1 MKKLAERI
9 SNKWIAVL
17 SIGIFGI
24 SMLPIWYLAFYA
36 RPSGDDYGYS
46 VLTHAAWV
54 DTHSFIEVIK
64 AAMETVRINY
74 TGWNGDWFTT
84 FLFSFMPEVFVPYS
98 FWIVPFVMTA
108 AVIIATFYFMYEVC
122 IKCIGMPVS
131 DYLIYTSGLLFACY
145 QFIPSTA
152 IGMYWYVGAMHYMI
166 PYAVGLTGIVYTLK
180 FFRTGKNR
188 YLTGLTICAF
198 SIGGSSYFTSLL
210 LFMFLVF
217 SGAVFFKKDRVR
229 TLWLLLPFLVCL
241 VGFIIQCKAPGNK
254 VRGGEEFG
262 LDLSLAVYTVYESLR
277 RGIKMLGVWA
287 QNKTLVFILLFLI
300 SVFSVES
307 ISRAVEKHDW
317 KYPAPFIFVI
327 VMYGFY
333 SAMFA
338 PEVYSEVFDSIE
350 ISLGPETIQFFT
362 FLVVSIIAIWY
373 CEGWMITKIKKGKHA
388 QGALSFIQKKY
399 RYRILFPAIIVAGIL
414 VVLNRG
420 WLGDCVDRQVY
431 EYVSSG
437 QAEDFRAQIKS
448 QMDILL
454 DDSIK
459 EAYLVPI
466 NPEQGPLMHMPV
478 TTDENAFTNRV
489 VRDFYG
495 KEKVVMIES

>member
-1 MKKLAERI
+1 
-9 SNKWIAVL
+9 
-17 SIGIFGI
+17 
-24 SMLPIWYLAFYA
+24 MLPIWYLAFYA

-166 PYAVGLTGIVYTLK
+166 PYAVGLMGIAYTLK

-262 LDLSLAVYTVYESLR
+262 LDLSLAVYTVYVSLR

-373 CEGWMITKIKKGKHA
+373 CEGWMITKIKKYQVSIYDK
-388 QGALSFIQKKY
+388 LTKK
-399 RYRILFPAIIVAGIL
+399 
-414 VVLNRG
+414 
-420 WLGDCVDRQVY
+420 
-431 EYVSSG
+431 
-437 QAEDFRAQIKS
+437 
-448 QMDILL
+448 
-454 DDSIK
+454 
-459 EAYLVPI
+459 
-466 NPEQGPLMHMPV
+466 
-478 TTDENAFTNRV
+478 
-489 VRDFYG
+489 
-495 KEKVVMIES
+495 

>member
-1 MKKLAERI
+1 M
-9 SNKWIAVL
+9 
-17 SIGIFGI
+17 
-24 SMLPIWYLAFYA
+24 
-36 RPSGDDYGYS
+36 
-46 VLTHAAWV
+46 
-54 DTHSFIEVIK
+54 
-64 AAMETVRINY
+64 
-74 TGWNGDWFTT
+74 
-84 FLFSFMPEVFVPYS
+84 
-98 FWIVPFVMTA
+98 
-108 AVIIATFYFMYEVC
+108 
-122 IKCIGMPVS
+122 
-131 DYLIYTSGLLFACY
+131 
-145 QFIPSTA
+145 
-152 IGMYWYVGAMHYMI
+152 
-166 PYAVGLTGIVYTLK
+166 
-180 FFRTGKNR
+180 
-188 YLTGLTICAF
+188 
-198 SIGGSSYFTSLL
+198 
-210 LFMFLVF
+210 
-217 SGAVFFKKDRVR
+217 
-229 TLWLLLPFLVCL
+229 
-241 VGFIIQCKAPGNK
+241 
-254 VRGGEEFG
+254 RGGEEFG